1 MEDIDIKMESK
12 IMFKIN
18 DEKIENSI
26 ITILE
31 TITEIIFLMIMLF
44 LLVYITLDLIS
55 GMHFLNI
62 FIYNGGITNFIG
74 LIINT
79 IFSVLVSVVLYIMIR
94 DLPFFKME
102 LRE

>member
-31 TITEIIFLMIMLF
+31 TIAEIIFLMIMLF
-44 LLVYITLDLIS
+44 DFRNAFLEYFYI
-55 GMHFLNI
+55 
-62 FIYNGGITNFIG
+62 
-74 LIINT
+74 
-79 IFSVLVSVVLYIMIR
+79 
-94 DLPFFKME
+94 
-102 LRE
+102 